1 MLVVG
6 SPNSS
11 NSNRLRELA
20 ERCGAQGYL
29 IDSADMIDPAWVSE
43 GDTVGVTAGASAPEH
58 LVEGVVDWLK
68 AQGHSTVQSL
78 DGRPENITF
87 SLPKELRIPTV
98 EV

>member
-1 MLVVG
+1 M
-6 SPNSS
+6 
-11 NSNRLRELA
+11 
-20 ERCGAQGYL
+20 
-29 IDSADMIDPAWVSE
+29 
-43 GDTVGVTAGASAPEH
+43 GVTAGASAPEH

-68 AQGHSTVQSL
+68 AQGHSSVQSL